1 MLQETQMKKRAIL
14 LLILVLVLGAGIAW
28 WRYGRRSGQPE
39 RLTLYGNV
47 DIRTAQLAFD
57 GSALVTS
64 MRVEE
69 GARVKSGEILATLDS
84 SRTRAELD
92 EAKALV
98 AAQEAVV
105 RKLESGTRKQE
116 IEQARARVASLEAS
130 VAYAKE
136 TYERYQSLSPAGGIS
151 KEAVDAAE
159 MQLEVKRAALDEAK
173 QGLSLALEGPREEDI
188 DEARS
193 RLAANRAHVRLLER
207 RLADT
212 ELRAPSPGTIRS
224 RLMEPGD
231 YATPGR
237 AVYVLA
243 LDDPKWI
250 RAYVSETNLG
260 RVREGTRAWV
270 TTDSFPENPIEGWV
284 GFISPMAE
292 FTPKSVETTEL
303 RTQLVYEVRIY
314 VNDPED
320 RLRLGMP
327 ATVVID
333 EASPPTAVPASASQ
347 SEIESPPPKGRVP

>member
-1 MLQETQMKKRAIL
+1 MKRRAIL
-14 LLILVLVLGAGIAW
+14 LLILALTLAAGIAW
-28 WRYGRRSGQPE
+28 WRCRRRQGQPE

-64 MRVEE
+64 MQVEE
-69 GARVKSGEILATLDS
+69 GARVKAGQILATLDS

-98 AAQEAVV
+98 DAQEAVV
-105 RKLESGTRKQE
+105 RKLESGTRRQE
-116 IEQARARVASLEAS
+116 IEQARARVLSLEARL
-130 VAYAKE
+130 AKAE
-136 TYERYQSLSPAGGIS
+136 QTLQRYQRLSPTGGVS
-151 KEAVDAAE
+151 KEALDAAE
-159 MQLEVKRAALDEAK
+159 MQFEVQRAALDEAK

-188 DEARS
+188 DGARA
-193 RLAANRAHVRLLER
+193 RLEANRAHVRLLEKW
-207 RLADT
+207 LADT
-212 ELRAPSPGTIRS
+212 ELRAPLPGTIRS

-237 AVYVLA
+237 AAYVLA

-250 RAYVSETNLG
+250 RAYVPEPSLG
-260 RVREGTRAWV
+260 QVRQGTRAWV

-327 ATVVID
+327 ATVVVD
-333 EASPPTAVPASASQ
+333 EASPPTAVPTPAPQ
-347 SEIESPPPKGRVP
+347 SENDQSTPPKGPVP

>member
-1 MLQETQMKKRAIL
+1 MKKRAIL
-14 LLILVLVLGAGIAW
+14 FLILVLTVAGGITW
-28 WRYGRRSGQPE
+28 WRRDRQGQPE

-57 GSALVTS
+57 GSAIVTS

-69 GARVKSGEILATLDS
+69 GARVKASQILATLDS
-84 SRTRAELD
+84 SRTQAELD

-130 VAYAKE
+130 LAYAEE
-136 TYERYQSLSPAGGIS
+136 TFQRYQSLSPAGGIS
-151 KEAVDAAE
+151 KEALDSAE

-188 DEARS
+188 DEARA
-193 RLAANRAHVRLLER
+193 RLEANRAHVRLLED

-237 AVYVLA
+237 AAYVLA

-250 RAYVSETNLG
+250 RAYVPEPSLG
-260 RVREGTRAWV
+260 RVRQAARAWV
-270 TTDSFPENPIEGWV
+270 TTDSFPEKPIEGWV

-292 FTPKSVETTEL
+292 FTPKSVQTTEL

-314 VNDPED
+314 VKDPED

-327 ATVVID
+327 ATVIVD
-333 EASPPTAVPASASQ
+333 EGSPSTAVPAPTSQ
-347 SEIESPPPKGRVP
+347 SEIESPPPKGPAP

>member
-1 MLQETQMKKRAIL
+1 MKKRVL
-14 LLILVLVLGAGIAW
+14 FLILVIALAAGIIW
-28 WRYGRRSGQPE
+28 WRSQRSQGQPE
-39 RLTLYGNV
+39 RLALFGNV

-69 GARVKSGEILATLDS
+69 GARIQAGQILATLDS
-84 SRTRAELD
+84 TRTRAELD

-98 AAQEAVV
+98 DAQEAVV
-105 RKLESGTRKQE
+105 RKLESGTRQQE
-116 IEQARARVASLEAS
+116 IEQARARVASLEARLTH
-130 VAYAKE
+130 AE
-136 TYERYQSLSPAGGIS
+136 QTLERYQRLSPTGGVS
-151 KEAVDAAE
+151 KEALDAAD
-159 MQLEVKRAALDEAK
+159 MQLQVERAALDEAK
-173 QGLSLALEGPREEDI
+173 QGLALALEGPRKEDI
-188 DEARS
+188 DEARA
-193 RLAANRAHVRLLER
+193 RLEANRARLRLLEKR
-207 RLADT
+207 FADT
-212 ELRAPSPGTIRS
+212 ELRAPSTGTIRS

-237 AVYVLA
+237 AAYVLA

-250 RAYVSETNLG
+250 RAYVPEPSLG
-260 RVREGTRAWV
+260 RVRQGARAWV
-270 TTDSFPENPIEGWV
+270 TTDSFPDNPIEGWV

-314 VNDPED
+314 VNDPEN

-333 EASPPTAVPASASQ
+333 EASPPTAVPAPAS
-347 SEIESPPPKGRVP
+347 ESDRKSTPPTGPVP